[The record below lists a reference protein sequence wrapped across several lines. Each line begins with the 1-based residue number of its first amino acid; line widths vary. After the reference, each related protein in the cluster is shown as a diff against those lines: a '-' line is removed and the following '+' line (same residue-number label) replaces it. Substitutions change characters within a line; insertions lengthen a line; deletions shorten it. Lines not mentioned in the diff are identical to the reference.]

1 VSFLTWKIPL
11 SDLDLGEEEIDAV
24 TSVLRSKWLSM
35 GPVTQQFEAAFAQY
49 IGVKY
54 AFAVNSGTAA
64 LHIACQV
71 LGLGPGDE
79 VILPSLT
86 FVATANTVLY
96 VGAIPVFADITSLA
110 DFNISPDD
118 ILKKITSRTKAI
130 TVVHFAGYPCQMD
143 RIMEI
148 ARAHNL
154 KVIEDAAHAPGAVHK
169 GKKIGAIGD
178 VGCFSFFSNKNMTT
192 GEGGMIV
199 TNDEALAGR
208 IKLIRSHGMTALTWH
223 RHRGHAY
230 SYDVVETGYNYRI
243 SEITSALGLVQL
255 KKLEQNNDKRRRL
268 TELYRE
274 HLKDTP
280 WFSLPFLQSEGKPSY
295 HVFPVLLAE
304 NINREKFID
313 KLKSKGIQSS
323 IYYPPVHLF
332 SKYRQMFGF
341 KEGMLSKTEYVGKHE
356 ITLPLQPLLKEEDVS
371 YIAGI
376 INQFPEEVRG

>member
-1 VSFLTWKIPL
+1 MTWKIPL